1 MLCAVGD
8 VVEDVVVHLN
18 GPVNLGT
25 DTVSTVSRRRGGRAA
40 NVAYFA
46 AAVAGRAR
54 FVGRI
59 GNDDTGE
66 RLLAALHRAGV
77 ETFVERDGTTG
88 TIVVVVDE
96 HGERTMLTDRGAA
109 PLLTHVPDA
118 ALDGSTV
125 LHLPLYSLTHGAI
138 ADACVDAARRAH
150 ERNIAVSLDLSSVTS
165 IVDIGADAVAEIIT
179 TIRPRWVLCNAEERD
194 AAGGIDVLT
203 RVATRATIVTKHGAE
218 PTEVCRRDGGQWT
231 TSHHRVAPVD
241 SVVDTTGAGDAFA
254 AGFLVAASA
263 RGSIAACVD
272 AAHAL
277 AARTLRSA
285 GATLSSGKS

>member
-1 MLCAVGD
+1 VLCAVGD
-8 VVEDVVVHLN
+8 VVEDVVVHLS

-25 DTVSTVSRRRGGRAA
+25 DTVSTVSRRRGGSAA

-46 AAVAGRAR
+46 AAVDGRSR

-59 GNDDTGE
+59 GDDDTGE
-66 RLLAALHRAGV
+66 RLIAALHRAGV
-77 ETFVERDGTTG
+77 ETFVEREGVTG

-96 HGERTMLTDRGAA
+96 RGERTMLTDRGAA

-138 ADACVDAARRAH
+138 AAASVDAAHRAH
-150 ERNIAVSLDLSSVTS
+150 ERGVAVSLDLSSVTS

-194 AAGGIDVLT
+194 AAGGLDALA
-203 RVATRATIVTKHGAE
+203 RVAPWVTIVTKHGAD
-218 PTEVCRRDGGQWT
+218 PTTVARRDGAQWT
-231 TSHHRVAPVD
+231 TSQHPVAPVD
-241 SVVDTTGAGDAFA
+241 DVVDTTGAGDAFA
-254 AGFLVAASA
+254 AGFLVAAGA
-263 RGSIAACVD
+263 GGALDACVD
-272 AAHAL
+272 AAHTL

-285 GATLSSGKS
+285 GATLASGTS